1 MAENQRLKSKTG
13 AGYSGAI
20 QETVPE
26 IKRGGGTMWH

>member
-1 MAENQRLKSKTG
+1 MENQSLKSKTG
-13 AGYSGAI
+13 AEDSGAI